1 MSANKTVASILIL
14 RVRMSRLNIISQ
26 SVQVFGFMRLGRMP
40 AKRKGAESTPRNGI
54 GTRSCCQQPLQMTA
68 GASDMSRPSSPAL
81 PRRDE
86 DYTPGTRAASQSTG
100 ALGEQGGEKE
110 AER

>member
-68 GASDMSRPSSPAL
+68 GASDMSRLSSQAL
-81 PRRDE
+81 LRRDE
-86 DYTPGTRAASQSTG
+86 DYTPGIGAASPSTG
-100 ALGEQGGEKE
+100 RLGERVGDK
-110 AER
+110 AAKV